1 MMRRWGATLAAF
13 ALILAS
19 AAALRATS
27 SQDVPALT
35 GVWKLNVEA
44 STNPNGPPPKAP
56 APGRRGGGGDA
67 GGGGGGGGAG
77 GGGGGEDGSPSRSA
91 SGNAGGSLS
100 KDEEA
105 RFNNS
110 KTFFFTAP
118 PMMGVQATP
127 TEFKMLLDP
136 EKNFGFAHKTDN
148 KKQTLQ
154 TPAGAADFKVKWDG
168 KKLHREIDTPET
180 LHVVEEYSLTPDGK
194 QMIVTVKADSRMVFN
209 VQTGDIR
216 RVYDRQQ

>member
-1 MMRRWGATLAAF
+1 MRRAVCVAALAVF
-13 ALILAS
+13 ALIVGT
-19 AAALRATS
+19 AAALRAAVT
-27 SQDVPALT
+27 QDAPALT

-44 STNPNGPPPKAP
+44 STNPNGPPAKAP
-56 APGRRGGGGDA
+56 AAVPGRRGGGGDA
-67 GGGGGGGGAG
+67 GGGGGGGG
-77 GGGGGEDGSPSRSA
+77 GGGEDGSPSRSA
-91 SGNAGGSLS
+91 SGETGGSLG
-100 KDEEA
+100 KDEQT
-105 RFNNS
+105 RFNS
-110 KTFFFTAP
+110 SRTFFFTAP
-118 PMMGVQATP
+118 PMMGIQATP

-136 EKNFGFAHKTDN
+136 EKKMGFAHKTDN

-168 KKLHREIDTPET
+168 KKLRREIDTPET
-180 LHVVEEYSLTPDGK
+180 LHVVEEYSLSPDGK